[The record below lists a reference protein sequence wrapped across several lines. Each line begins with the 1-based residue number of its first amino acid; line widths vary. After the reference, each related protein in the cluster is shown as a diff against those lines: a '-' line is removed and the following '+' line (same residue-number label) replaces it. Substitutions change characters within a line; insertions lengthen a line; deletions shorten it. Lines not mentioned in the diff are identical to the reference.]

1 MQITF
6 IRIIVWLIVG
16 ALAGSLVG
24 SVVKRSREGFGWWTN
39 LGVGLI
45 GAAVGGF
52 FFNLFGIDLGLGEL
66 AISFQDLVA
75 AFMGS
80 LIFLAAVLIVRKQM
94 AKKRGLLQSFRDR
107 FRAWESWPSASRIWW
122 RPLWVP

>member
-6 IRIIVWLIVG
+6 IQIIVWLIVG
-16 ALAGSLVG
+16 GLAGTLVG

-45 GAAVGGF
+45 GAAIGGF

-75 AFMGS
+75 AFVGS
-80 LIFLAAVLIVRKQM
+80 LIFLAAVQIVSKQVEKRK
-94 AKKRGLLQSFRDR
+94 GI
-107 FRAWESWPSASRIWW
+107 PSE
-122 RPLWVP
+122 

>member
-1 MQITF
+1 MK
-6 IRIIVWLIVG
+6 
-16 ALAGSLVG
+16 GS
-24 SVVKRSREGFGWWTN
+24 GWWTN

-75 AFMGS
+75 AFVGFPDFSGRRSDRQKANGKEKGS
-80 LIFLAAVLIVRKQM
+80 TLRVI
-94 AKKRGLLQSFRDR
+94 
-107 FRAWESWPSASRIWW
+107 
-122 RPLWVP
+122 

>member
-6 IRIIVWLIVG
+6 VQIIVWLIIG

-24 SVVKRSREGFGWWTN
+24 TVIKRTREGFGRWTN

-52 FFNLFGIDLGLGEL
+52 LFDLFQIDLGLGEL
-66 AISFQDLVA
+66 AISFENLLA
-75 AFMGS
+75 AFMGP
-80 LIFLAAVLIVRKQM
+80 LIFLAGVQLVRKWS
-94 AKKRGLLQSFRDR
+94 GPQS
-107 FRAWESWPSASRIWW
+107 P
-122 RPLWVP
+122 

>member
-1 MQITF
+1 MSENHEIIAPHFFLFATEIYFGELEMQITF

-94 AKKRGLLQSFRDR
+94 AKKRGL
-107 FRAWESWPSASRIWW
+107 PSA
-122 RPLWVP
+122 